1 MSTAPHITEIEA
13 VLHRHLP
20 STQYRAVLFGSRAT
34 GSARPGSD
42 WDIGILG
49 PQPLRGAVLQAIR
62 DEFDALRT
70 LHSFDVVDL
79 ATVPPSFRT
88 VALRQAVSLV

>member
-1 MSTAPHITEIEA
+1 MSTAPHITEIAA
-13 VLHRHLP
+13 VLQRHLP
-20 STQYRAVLFGSRAT
+20 STYSAVLFGSRAT
-34 GSARPGSD
+34 GRARPSSD
-42 WDIGILG
+42 WDIGIVG

-79 ATVPPSFRT
+79 TTVPQPFRD
-88 VALRQAVSLV
+88 VALRQAIKLT

>member
-49 PQPLRGAVLQAIR
+49 PQPLRGAVLQAHR
-62 DEFDALRT
+62 NDLNDLRT

-79 ATVPPSFRT
+79 TTVPQSFRD
-88 VALRQAVSLV
+88 VALRHVVNLV

>member
-1 MSTAPHITEIEA
+1 M
-13 VLHRHLP
+13 LNRHMP
-20 STQYRAVLFGSRAT
+20 ATHHAVLFGSRAT

-49 PQPLRGAVLQAIR
+49 PQPLRGAVLQATR
-62 DEFDALRT
+62 DDLHDLRT

-79 ATVPPSFRT
+79 TTVPQSFRD
-88 VALRQAVSLV
+88 VALRHVINLV